1 MSESFREA
9 LVRGEILVA
18 DGATGTNYQT
28 RGLERGLAPEQWL
41 YQEPDQV
48 VQLHRDFLQAGS
60 NIILTNTFGGTAL
73 RLAHAGLENDAAQ
86 VNQRAVQ
93 LARRARSS
101 ATGNGRVW
109 IAGSIGPSGQLL
121 EPFGTLT
128 RDDAVAQFGAQA
140 RALADGGVDLLVI
153 ETQFDLGEATAA
165 FEGARAV
172 TDLPIVV
179 SFSFDMGTNT
189 MMGLK
194 AAQVAQE
201 VTALGADMVGVNCG
215 RSLEENLINLQEMR
229 AATHLPLWMKPNA
242 GLPRMTDDDIA
253 IYDVTPEQMGAA
265 AARWL
270 EAGAQIVG
278 GCCGTSPQHLQAIA
292 QAVARARVKA

>member
-1 MSESFREA
+1 
-9 LVRGEILVA
+9 
-18 DGATGTNYQT
+18 
-28 RGLERGLAPEQWL
+28 
-41 YQEPDQV
+41 
-48 VQLHRDFLQAGS
+48 
-60 NIILTNTFGGTAL
+60 
-73 RLAHAGLENDAAQ
+73 
-86 VNQRAVQ
+86 
-93 LARRARSS
+93 
-101 ATGNGRVW
+101 
-109 IAGSIGPSGQLL
+109 
-121 EPFGTLT
+121 FGTLT

-165 FEGARAV
+165 YEGARAA
-172 TDLPIVV
+172 TNLPIVV

-201 VTALGADMVGVNCG
+201 VTARGADMVGVNCG

-253 IYDVTPEQMGAA
+253 IYDVTPEQMGEA

-270 EAGAQIVG
+270 KAGAQIVG

-292 QAVARARVKA
+292 QAGARARVKA